1 MPRTRSTRSASKQ
14 PDEKWLIELHGVWTA
29 MTNLRIAN
37 LYAVT
42 ISTKKDP
49 EYLDHLAEKFG
60 GQARFFTSGSGKS
73 IYGWF
78 VTSELKLDYLNK
90 LEESGLLDWLD
101 VFKRD
106 GIRARLQKDIDD
118 SKDLKNND

>member
-1 MPRTRSTRSASKQ
+1 MPRTRSTRSTTKQ
-14 PDEKWLIELHGVWTA
+14 PDREWLIALSEVWTGI
-29 MTNLRIAN
+29 TNLRVAN

-42 ISTKKDP
+42 ISPKKDP

-78 VTSELKLDYLNK
+78 VTSQQKLDYLTQ
-90 LEESGLLDWLD
+90 LEEAGLLDWLD

-106 GIRARLQKDIDD
+106 GIRARLQKDIDEQKGN
-118 SKDLKNND
+118 KD